1 MSTLNPNKGGPESN
15 RRRSQRVIL
24 TLPVTVRTEDG
35 FRGSSFEEAT
45 RTLIVNA
52 HGALI
57 AIAGKV
63 EKGQTLR
70 LNNRA
75 TGEEQLCHV
84 VHVGPVSS
92 GKAQVGVEFKTPAPA
107 FWRIAF
113 PPEDWTAPEQEPAA
127 RKGKQL

>member
-1 MSTLNPNKGGPESN
+1 MNPNKGGPESS

-24 TLPVTVRTEDG
+24 SVPVTVRIEGGPGTA
-35 FRGSSFEEAT
+35 SPEEAT
-45 RTLIVNA
+45 QTLIVNA

-70 LNNRA
+70 VTNRA
-75 TGEEQLCHV
+75 TNEERLCHV
-84 VHVGPVSS
+84 VHVGPVSG
-92 GKAQVGVEFKTPAPA
+92 GKAQAGVEFKTPSPD

-113 PPEDWTAPEQEPAA
+113 PPEDWTSPEQEPAA
-127 RKGKQL
+127 RKGKQK

>member
-1 MSTLNPNKGGPESN
+1 MSTWNPNKGGPESN

-24 TLPVTVRTEDG
+24 SVPVTVRTEDG
-35 FRGSSFEEAT
+35 RREASFEEVT
-45 RTLIVNA
+45 HTLIVNA

-70 LNNRA
+70 LTNRA
-75 TGEEQLCHV
+75 THEEQLSHV
-84 VHVGPVSS
+84 VHVGPVSGS
-92 GKAQVGVEFKTPAPA
+92 KAQIGVEFKTPSPD

-113 PPEDWTAPEQEPAA
+113 PPEDWSAPEPEPAA
-127 RKGKQL
+127 RKGK